1 MMGITKMNCW
11 VLKDDTG
18 TNILNIITLSH
29 FAIIAC
35 ITINCGQ
42 ITLSDDDSHF
52 TKLTNFNK

>member
-1 MMGITKMNCW
+1 MNCW